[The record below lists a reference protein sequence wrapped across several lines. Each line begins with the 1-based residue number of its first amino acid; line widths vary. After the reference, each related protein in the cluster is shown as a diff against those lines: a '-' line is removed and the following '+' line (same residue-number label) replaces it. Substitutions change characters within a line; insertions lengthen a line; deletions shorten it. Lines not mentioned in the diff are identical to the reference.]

1 MAEIKVGDR
10 VKCQKNGNTDHDFYA
25 KVEKIYENSAYVTIT
40 HYDLRDDINVAEL
53 QYRAVIA
60 LKKMKVAKPSA
71 SEQAELQ
78 AVSAAM
84 LVD

>member
-1 MAEIKVGDR
+1 MAQISVGDR
-10 VKCQKNGNTDHDFYA
+10 VKCQKNGNTDYDFYA
-25 KVEKIYENSAYVTIT
+25 KVEKIYENSAFVTIT

-60 LKKMKVAKPSA
+60 LKKMKPAKPIA
-71 SEQAELQ
+71 GEAKQLQ

-84 LVD
+84 LAE

>member
-1 MAEIKVGDR
+1 MAKIAVGDR
-10 VKCQKNGNTDHDFYA
+10 VKCQKNGNTDYDFYA

-60 LKKMKVAKPSA
+60 LKKMAVAQPTDGEKDKM
-71 SEQAELQ
+71 Q

-84 LVD
+84 LAE

>member
-1 MAEIKVGDR
+1 MAEINVGDR

-40 HYDLRDDINVAEL
+40 HYDSRDDINVVEL
-53 QYRAVIA
+53 QYRAVIS
-60 LKKMKVAKPSA
+60 LKKMTLAQPSDGEK
-71 SEQAELQ
+71 EQMQ

-84 LVD
+84 LAD

>member
-1 MAEIKVGDR
+1 MAELAVGDR
-10 VKCQKNGNTDHDFYA
+10 VKCQKNGNTDYDFYA

-60 LKKMKVAKPSA
+60 LKKMTLIEDGELDKTK
-71 SEQAELQ
+71 LQ

-84 LVD
+84 LAE

>member
-1 MAEIKVGDR
+1 MAKIAVGDR

-25 KVEKIYENSAYVTIT
+25 KVEKVYENSAFVTIT
-40 HYDLRDDINVAEL
+40 NYDLRDDINVAEL

-60 LKKMKVAKPSA
+60 LKKMAVAQPTDDEKDK
-71 SEQAELQ
+71 LQ

-84 LVD
+84 LAE